1 MISTIDEYY
10 DLKDKYIEKYGEK
23 TIVFLQVG
31 KLYEVH
37 SHKYNENQIE
47 ICEKILNLSINRINE
62 NFVSSFPLYKRIYYK
77 DKLISKDYI
86 VVFVDDNDSEYGS
99 EYSKHSSHKE
109 KKIDYGVQDTHPDDK
124 SCNICSFLYAS
135 CCPELY
141 SHRLRTFD

>member
-1 MISTIDEYY
+1 MISIIEEYY

-31 KLYEVH
+31 KFYEVH
-37 SHKYNENQIE
+37 SYKYNENQIKV
-47 ICEKILNLSINRINE
+47 CEKILSLSINPKNE
-62 NFVSSFPLYKRIYYK
+62 NFVSSFPLYKRRYYR
-77 DKLISKDYI
+77 DKLISNDYI
-86 VVFVDDNDSEYGS
+86 VVFADDNDSEFGT
-99 EYSKHSSHKE
+99 HISHKE
-109 KKIDYGVQDTHPDDK
+109 KKIDYDVHDPHPYEK

>member
-62 NFVSSFPLYKRIYYK
+62 NFVSSFPLYKRIYYR

-86 VVFVDDNDSEYGS
+86 VVFVDDNDSE
-99 EYSKHSSHKE
+99 
-109 KKIDYGVQDTHPDDK
+109 
-124 SCNICSFLYAS
+124 
-135 CCPELY
+135 
-141 SHRLRTFD
+141 